1 MALGDLYTNVQMLL
15 RWIHVIAGIVWIGH
29 LYFFNFVNIPFQ
41 GTIGADV
48 KKTVN
53 PQLITRA
60 LWWFRCGA
68 MTTFIVGLLLF
79 TQIYM
84 YSGGGSFRPTQ
95 VFIDDQG
102 LTGRAIWILMGG
114 LFGTI
119 MWFNVW
125 FIIWPAQQKILRG
138 VRDGVPA
145 NPALP
150 KRALLASRTNTYL
163 SGPMLFGMLAATHY
177 GAINVV
183 TAVVAIGLGLVTIWW
198 AYKTSPKVGTSI

>member
-1 MALGDLYTNVQMLL
+1 MALSDLYTNVQLLL

-53 PQLITRA
+53 PQLLTRA
-60 LWWFRCGA
+60 LWWFRWGA
-68 MTTFIVGLLLF
+68 MTTFISGLLLF
-79 TQIYM
+79 TQLYM
-84 YSGGGSFRPTQ
+84 YSDNSFGPTE
-95 VFIDDQG
+95 VFMNAQG
-102 LTGRAIWILMGG
+102 LTGRSIWILMGM

-119 MWFNVW
+119 MWINVW
-125 FIIWPAQQKILRG
+125 FIIWPAQKKILTG

-145 NPALP
+145 SPALP
-150 KRALLASRTNTYL
+150 KRAALASRTNTYL
-163 SGPMLFGMLAATHY
+163 SAPMLFGMLAANHY

-183 TAVVAIGLGLVTIWW
+183 TAVIAIALGLVAIWW
-198 AYKTSPKVGTSI
+198 AYKTSPKVGTSL